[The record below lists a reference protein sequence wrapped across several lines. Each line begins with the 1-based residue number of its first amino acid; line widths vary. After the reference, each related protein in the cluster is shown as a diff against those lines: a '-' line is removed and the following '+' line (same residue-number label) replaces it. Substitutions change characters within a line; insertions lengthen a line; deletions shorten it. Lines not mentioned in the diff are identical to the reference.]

1 LRVNWNYIK
10 ALVLL
15 TLVTFLFAFSNIRN
29 AERNITNVNVNFI
42 GEDNLY
48 ITQETVN
55 KLLIQNNDNHN
66 KVTKEILD
74 LNSLETVLN
83 SNAMIKSA
91 QVYLTVSGEVNADVV
106 QRKPIA
112 RVSTNA
118 SYYIDDQGM
127 YMPLSTNHTARVP
140 LVKGFVDKNNLGRIF
155 KIASKIDED
164 EFLKSLVVEIYQ
176 NQDKT
181 IMLKTRVLDFKIVI
195 GDLEMLDKKINN
207 LKAFYQKA
215 KKDNIL
221 NKYSVVNLKFDN
233 QVVCTKK

>member
-233 QVVCTKK
+233 LVVCTKK